1 MVNIFIVHSGK
12 NYDQAQIIRQ
22 QLEGLRDENNKLLVS
37 PEMSHANVLIL
48 ENGGMFWKV
57 DAKKLIKQ
65 AQLILFIQG
74 ETSAASPYIQWE
86 IETAQKLHKEI
97 ILYKLSPSLETPDW
111 LIKPDHFSGLKKIQA
126 KEINTI
132 TEIKNRIRSYD
143 LGEYNVFTDDINNI
157 FDDPSR
163 KQELFEQYKLYQETS
178 EALVSRR
185 QNVSNFF
192 LSINSAITGLL
203 GIVLALNI
211 ALSNMMLMLATLSFI
226 GIILNISW
234 TNLLEAYGTLNSSK
248 MKVIRLIEQKLP
260 ISLYDSEWE
269 IMSDKLNSKKY
280 RSFTESEK
288 KIPRIFSFIYI
299 ITIIISILIFVL
311 QWFS

>member
-12 NYDQAQIIRQ
+12 DKDRILLIRE
-22 QLEGLRDENNKLLVS
+22 QLEGLRDEKCERLET
-37 PEMSHANVLIL
+37 PEKSHANVLVL
-48 ENGGMFWKV
+48 ENGGRFWKIE
-57 DAKKLIKQ
+57 AKKLIKQ
-65 AQLILFIQG
+65 AQLILFVQG
-74 ETSAASPYIQWE
+74 DASANSKYIQWE
-86 IETAQKLHKEI
+86 IETAQKYHKEI
-97 ILYKLSPSLETPDW
+97 MLYKLSPSLEAPKW
-111 LIKPDHFSGLKKIQA
+111 LIKPDRFSGLKKLQA
-126 KEINTI
+126 REVNRI
-132 TEIKNRIRSYD
+132 TEVKDRIKSYD
-143 LGEYNVFTDDINNI
+143 LGEYNVFTDDINKI

-203 GIVLALNI
+203 GIVLALNV
-211 ALSNMMLMLATLSFI
+211 ALSNMLLMLITLSVI

-234 TNLLEAYGTLNSSK
+234 TNLLDAYGTLNSSK

-260 ISLYDSEWE
+260 ISLYDSEWI

-288 KIPRIFSFIYI
+288 KIPRIFSVIYI
-299 ITIIISILIFVL
+299 IAIIISILVFIS
-311 QWFS
+311 QWVS